1 MDAYMITFRIIH
13 IVSAILWFGA
23 ATFYS
28 VFVGP
33 SLASIGPQA
42 ANTFYNHLVRQRR
55 AVAFFRTV
63 STLTVVAGGFLYWR
77 DSSGLKL
84 DWITTSAGIGF
95 TVGAVFGIASWL
107 LVLGIISPTA
117 IRLAAV
123 GEQISAGGGPPSQEQ
138 TASLQAMSSRL
149 RSFSFLLLALLAVAA
164 IAMASARYLVF

>member
-1 MDAYMITFRIIH
+1 MITFRIIH

-28 VFVGP
+28 GFVGP

-55 AVAFFRTV
+55 AVLFFRTV

-84 DWITTSAGIGF
+84 DWITSSAGIGF
-95 TVGAVFGIASWL
+95 TVGAIFGIASWL
-107 LVLGIISPTA
+107 LVLGIIAPTA
-117 IRLAAV
+117 MRLARF
-123 GEQISAGGGPPSQEQ
+123 GEQVAAAGGPPSEEQ
-138 TASLQAMSSRL
+138 TASLQSMASRL
-149 RSFSFLLLALLAVAA
+149 RSVSFLLLALLAIAA
-164 IAMASARYLVF
+164 IAMSAARYLVF